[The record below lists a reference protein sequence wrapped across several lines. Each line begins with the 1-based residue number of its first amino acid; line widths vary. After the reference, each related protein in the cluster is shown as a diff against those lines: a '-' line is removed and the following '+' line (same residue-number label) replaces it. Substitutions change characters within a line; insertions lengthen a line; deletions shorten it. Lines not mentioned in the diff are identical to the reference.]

1 MKSTLLVL
9 LAAILVAPASS
20 TTITIMPASGIAD
33 AVTARTNWLAA
44 NFDPDYT
51 LNVTESF
58 EFNPYGPY
66 PALLTSI
73 GTFLVMPGSQPGDP
87 LQSNGDKTNRFAVFN
102 SATSPYVGR
111 YSTTPGGNGWLDS
124 NDITQLQLVTT
135 LSNTYF
141 FMTDVDDVD
150 GRLTLRTGDGTT
162 VNFPMALPDG
172 NIYFVG
178 ITSDAP
184 LGSISWLNSSTN
196 DGFGLDDFGVIVDN
210 EVVPEPA
217 SWPIAAAG
225 LVAILFIA
233 KTRKPCA

>member
-73 GTFLVMPGSQPGDP
+73 GTFLVMPG
-87 LQSNGDKTNRFAVFN
+87 F
-102 SATSPYVGR
+102 SP
-111 YSTTPGGNGWLDS
+111 TA
-124 NDITQLQLVTT
+124 IK
-135 LSNTYF
+135 
-141 FMTDVDDVD
+141 
-150 GRLTLRTGDGTT
+150 
-162 VNFPMALPDG
+162 
-172 NIYFVG
+172 
-178 ITSDAP
+178 
-184 LGSISWLNSSTN
+184 
-196 DGFGLDDFGVIVDN
+196 
-210 EVVPEPA
+210 
-217 SWPIAAAG
+217 PIASPFSTAPPRRMSADTAPPPAATAG
-225 LVAILFIA
+225 STATTSRNCSL
-233 KTRKPCA
+233 